1 MLGTSNYSTG
11 PLDVFNNSFNEELF
25 NKLLYVINESPSYD
39 EKSKLEEKMKNYI
52 TENVIRINR
61 KNKPV
66 INCENRVNY
75 ILSTNSA
82 MPIKRDYGDRRYI

>member
-1 MLGTSNYSTG
+1 MLGETNYSTG
-11 PLDVFNNSFNEELF
+11 PIDVFNNRFNEELY

-39 EKSKLEEKMKNYI
+39 EKNKLEEKMKNYI
-52 TENVIRINR
+52 TENVIRIE
-61 KNKPV
+61 KKGKPV
-66 INCENRVNY
+66 LNCENRVNY